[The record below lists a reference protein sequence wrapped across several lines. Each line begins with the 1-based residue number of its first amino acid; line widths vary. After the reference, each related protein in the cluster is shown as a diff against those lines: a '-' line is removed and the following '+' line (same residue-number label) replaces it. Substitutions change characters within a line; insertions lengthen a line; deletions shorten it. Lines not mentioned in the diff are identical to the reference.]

1 MTWLFVE
8 SLVRLTQY
16 VGDINIK
23 CVCVHECVRACKTM
37 LLKSWYVC
45 KWYYLAHM
53 RQIYREKHPMP
64 QVEQSN
70 HSFVVVR
77 GVLDV
82 SRLTSVDDFWHVE
95 NTDI

>member
-1 MTWLFVE
+1 
-8 SLVRLTQY
+8 
-16 VGDINIK
+16 
-23 CVCVHECVRACKTM
+23 
-37 LLKSWYVC
+37 
-45 KWYYLAHM
+45 
-53 RQIYREKHPMP
+53 MP

-70 HSFVVVR
+70 HSCVVVR